1 MKEIG
6 CVYTTKNE
14 VVFFKRDRK
23 GKKKI
28 GKRERVKEKER
39 EKERVNKNV
48 KSNETEKEK
57 CVKKNQNL

>member
-1 MKEIG
+1 MKKIG

-28 GKRERVKEKER
+28 GKRERESER
-39 EKERVNKNV
+39 ERKGER
-48 KSNETEKEK
+48 KSKQK
-57 CVKKNQNL
+57 CKK